1 MGLLRLRDAGK
12 VYKSVG
18 EVDLGPNSDEVYLHP
33 KVKAPRVAGF
43 LVKIFTWILESPF
56 LGAMALYLLKKDNLI
71 HRFLSFAEIQ
81 EQPLFTPNHSWED
94 FQEQNVSLINPN
106 LCPIK
111 RVQEVVNCLP
121 EYLESTFSDSASQ
134 FKRRSIRDFWNAYRS
149 GETTPLVVAER
160 FLSALKESDS
170 SNPSMAFF
178 ISYNAEDIIRQA
190 EESTKRYEKG
200 IPISAIDG
208 VLVAIKDEIDC
219 IPYPTT
225 GGTKWLHKMRPCV
238 EDASCVKQLRSCG
251 AILVG
256 KTNMH
261 ELGAGTS
268 GINPHYGATR
278 NPYDRN
284 KISGGSSSGSAA
296 VVSAGLCPVALG
308 VDGGGSVRM
317 PAALCGVVGLKPT
330 SGRVSDSGIIPL
342 NWTVGMPGIL
352 SATIEDALIIY
363 AAISNELPLF
373 QPTLS
378 QTITDVQIA
387 KYGKW
392 FNDSTVDIR
401 NCCEQALEMLCKHY
415 KWKVIDVTV
424 PEIEEMRLA
433 HYVTLGSECFASMA
447 PYFTK
452 LDYAELGWDARVA
465 ISAYG
470 AFSSRD
476 YLNAQRIRR
485 RQMYFHME
493 IFKMADVIVTPT
505 TGVTAYPLQSD
516 ALRTGELDYING
528 AALVR
533 YSIAGNFLGLPA
545 ITVPVGYD
553 DEGLPIGLQF
563 IGKPWCEATLL
574 HIAFAMQ
581 MLCIKRCKK
590 PEVFYDFLKN
600 E

>member
-18 EVDLGPNSDEVYLHP
+18 EVDLGANSDEVYLHP
-33 KVKAPRVAGF
+33 KVK
-43 LVKIFTWILESPF
+43 
-56 LGAMALYLLKKDNLI
+56 
-71 HRFLSFAEIQ
+71 
-81 EQPLFTPNHSWED
+81 D

-121 EYLESTFSDSASQ
+121 EYLESAFSDSASQ

-149 GETTPLVVAER
+149 GETTPLVAER

-208 VLVAIKDEIDC
+208 NLFMSSDACVLFA
-219 IPYPTT
+219 

-284 KISGGSSSGSAA
+284 KISGGSSSGSAV

-401 NCCEQALEMLCKHY
+401 NCCEQALEMLCNHY

-553 DEGLPIGLQF
+553 DDGLPIGLQF

-581 MLCIKRCKK
+581 HELEDLSDNPGGTR
-590 PEVFYDFLKN
+590 
-600 E
+600 